1 MLKKLATLVGL
12 GVAAGV
18 AAQTTAYTPYR
29 DSSTNTIYNL
39 LFGDDLA
46 LFKASHQGAVEGP
59 WKTLFAQPADREGL
73 QALAANA
80 TEEARLRILAS
91 NALRKLSVPTQRKEL
106 LGVIVEVGLDGGLD
120 TLAAYQDGR
129 ARYINQ
135 SGKMVVWEATAPD
148 VDSKIRQ
155 LFRASQVAVDK
166 LGPWD
171 KPRLAPPPSGAMR
184 LTFLVSDGLYFG
196 QGPMADLQNDPM
208 GGPVVTAATEL
219 MVALTRKV
227 RPD

>member
-1 MLKKLATLVGL
+1 
-12 GVAAGV
+12 
-18 AAQTTAYTPYR
+18 
-29 DSSTNTIYNL
+29 
-39 LFGDDLA
+39 
-46 LFKASHQGAVEGP
+46 
-59 WKTLFAQPADREGL
+59 
-73 QALAANA
+73 
-80 TEEARLRILAS
+80 
-91 NALRKLSVPTQRKEL
+91 
-106 LGVIVEVGLDGGLD
+106 
-120 TLAAYQDGR
+120 
-129 ARYINQ
+129 
-135 SGKMVVWEATAPD
+135 

>member
-1 MLKKLATLVGL
+1 MLRKLATLVGL

-18 AAQTTAYTPYR
+18 AAQTTAHAPYR

-39 LFGDDLA
+39 LFCDDLA
-46 LFKASHQGAVEGP
+46 LFKAHHQGAIEGP
-59 WKTLFAQPADREGL
+59 WKALFTQPADRKGL

-80 TEEARLRILAS
+80 AEESRLRILAA
-91 NALRKLSVPTQRKEL
+91 NALRKLSVPLRGKEL

-120 TLAAYQDGR
+120 TLAAYRDGR
-129 ARYINQ
+129 ARYINH
-135 SGKMVVWEATAPD
+135 SGKIIFWEAGDAG
-148 VDSKIRQ
+148 VDGKIGE
-155 LFRASQVAVDK
+155 LFRASEAVVDR
-166 LGPWD
+166 LQPWGR
-171 KPRLAPPPSGAMR
+171 PRLAPPPAGTMR

-196 QGPMADLQNDPM
+196 QGPMSDLQRDPM
-208 GGPVVTAATEL
+208 GGPVVVAATEL